1 METRIAA
8 ISIIVQD
15 PEKTAQLNEII
26 HEYAKYVIGRMGLP
40 YREKNLHII
49 SLVVDAP
56 LDVINH
62 LSGKLGRIDGITAKA
77 AYAKVQQKAGESHD

>member
-15 PEKTAQLNEII
+15 PEKTAELNAVI
-26 HEYAKYVIGRMGLP
+26 HEYANYVIGRMGLP

-56 LDVINH
+56 LNVINN
-62 LSGKLGRIDGITAKA
+62 LSGKLGNIRGITSKA
-77 AYAKVQQKAGESHD
+77 AYAKVHKEGEK

>member
-15 PEKTAQLNEII
+15 PEKTAELNAII
-26 HEYAKYVIGRMGLP
+26 HEFADYVIGRMGLP

-56 LDVINH
+56 LDVINN
-62 LSGKLGRIDGITAKA
+62 LSGKLGKIRGITSKT
-77 AYAKVQQKAGESHD
+77 AYAKVHKEGEK